1 MPNLKGILYMDKLII
16 KTALQ
21 IGRPKNDIF
30 EAIVDPEKMSDYFI
44 SRGSGRMEE
53 GKTVEWAFPEF
64 PESFSV
70 LVTKTEPSKNVI
82 FEWEGPEGRTL
93 EVNISLEEAG
103 PAQTLVKVT
112 EGAMENNETGIR
124 WLAQNTEGWAN
135 FLACLKAYMEHGI
148 NLRKGGFDFMKKK
161 I

>member
-1 MPNLKGILYMDKLII
+1 MEKLII

-21 IGRPKNDIF
+21 IGKPKIDIF
-30 EAIVDPEKMSDYFI
+30 EAIVDPGKMANYFI

-53 GKTVEWAFPEF
+53 GRTVEWAFPEF
-64 PESFSV
+64 PDTFPV
-70 LVTKTEPSKNVI
+70 KVTKTEPSKNVI

-93 EVNISLEEAG
+93 EVNITLEEIS
-103 PAQTLVKVT
+103 PSQTLVRVT
-112 EGAMENNETGIR
+112 EGAMEANEVGIR

-148 NLRKGGFDFMKKK
+148 NLRKGGFDYMKK
-161 I
+161 